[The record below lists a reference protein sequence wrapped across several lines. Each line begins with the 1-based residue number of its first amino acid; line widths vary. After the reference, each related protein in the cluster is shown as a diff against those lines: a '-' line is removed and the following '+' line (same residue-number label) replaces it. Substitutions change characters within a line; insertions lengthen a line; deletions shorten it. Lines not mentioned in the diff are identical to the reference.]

1 MEDSILDD
9 RLNALFTHL
18 SREDDAAISLLLD
31 DRTFDEKEI
40 VDGCELLV
48 NFNSI
53 KGCSAEGTEGSRG
66 TLPSMNGKADASRW
80 QEVVL
85 GTKAAPAID
94 MDATAVPATSRV
106 AVEN

>member
-31 DRTFDEKEI
+31 DRTFNEKEI

-66 TLPSMNGKADASRW
+66 TLPSNERKGRRLALARGGAGDKGGA
-80 QEVVL
+80 
-85 GTKAAPAID
+85 GH
-94 MDATAVPATSRV
+94 
-106 AVEN
+106 